1 MKAIN
6 TKEFSEMDKLS
17 EKGEPF
23 IFIIDFLKQ
32 NILLFT
38 EDELN
43 KNPDI
48 LVLFQNYRNYTPE
61 TSLNKK
67 IHMQSFPETFESY
80 KKGFDLVMENL
91 QLGNSYLIN

>member
-6 TKEFSEMDKLS
+6 AKEFSEMDKLS

-43 KNPDI
+43 KKKRYLDSFSELQKLYSRN
-48 LVLFQNYRNYTPE
+48 LSKQKNTSAVLP
-61 TSLNKK
+61 
-67 IHMQSFPETFESY
+67 
-80 KKGFDLVMENL
+80 
-91 QLGNSYLIN
+91 GNI